1 MSSPARYLDL
11 GPGPSA
17 ATLVVGS
24 GRSGTTWVGN
34 VIAKMTR
41 ARPIFEPLLLDEH
54 LELALAT
61 ERQFKPDWLQSGR
74 LLYIEP
80 NLGPESRH
88 HARIEAILSGRVRSV
103 WTDRGLSCAP
113 YFRRVIKEIRA
124 NLLLPY
130 ICRHWPG
137 VRVIWIVRNP
147 VAVVSSQMI
156 MALRYGWTF
165 DKELEVVADGRM
177 DRWLSEALMA
187 LRSARTLA
195 SKLAHR
201 WCIETMLPLKA
212 GIHQLPTVELV
223 SYENLASDSTA
234 WRPISRLVAGTEWS
248 GDGFQQL
255 LRRPSPTSRVLVER
269 HLRSNPGCEEPS
281 ADDMREVERVVHG
294 YGLTGLLDPNSVEAT
309 FSTITPGA
317 ATGTQR
323 EARAG

>member
-1 MSSPARYLDL
+1 
-11 GPGPSA
+11 
-17 ATLVVGS
+17 
-24 GRSGTTWVGN
+24 

-61 ERQFKPDWLQSGR
+61 ERPFKPDWLQSGR

-80 NLGPESRH
+80 DLGPESRH
-88 HARIEAILSGRVRSV
+88 HAGIESILSGRVRSV
-103 WTDRGLSCAP
+103 WTDRGLSSP
-113 YFRRVIKEIRA
+113 RYFRRVIKEIRA

-137 VRVIWIVRNP
+137 VRIVWLVRNP

-165 DKELEVVADGRM
+165 DKELEVVSDGRM
-177 DRWLSEALMA
+177 DPWLSEALTA
-187 LRSARTLA
+187 LHGARSLA

-201 WCIETMLPLKA
+201 WCIETMVPLRA
-212 GIHQLPTVELV
+212 AIHQHPTVELV
-223 SYENLASDSTA
+223 SYENLLSGSAA

-269 HLRSNPGCEEPS
+269 HFRSNTGCDDPS

-294 YGLTGLLDPNSVEAT
+294 YGPTALLGPNSVNAT
-309 FSTITPGA
+309 FLTVTPGA
-317 ATGTQR
+317 VTGAQR